1 MGLEVEVVR
10 PALLD
15 RAHKDQLHELRRFRH
30 VFRNI
35 YDTSL
40 NPERV
45 ERVNRIT
52 PHVVEG
58 FSKAHG
64 EFLGKLRVLRD
75 ALEG

>member
-1 MGLEVEVVR
+1 MVLEGEGVR

-15 RAHKDQLHELRRFRH
+15 RAHKDQLHESRRFRH

-35 YDTSL
+35 YETILD
-40 NPERV
+40 PERV

-64 EFLGKLRVLRD
+64 EFFGKLRVLHD